1 MIGPWDK
8 SLLYLL
14 SSFQF
19 CSAYHDV
26 FTQFQWNKGAVC
38 VPLDHGH
45 REQTP
50 APQRA
55 VLITDSVKIAGER
68 AMNRAWWGHV
78 VDDGFIPGAS
88 PAAFFLNGTIWY
100 SSLLFIF
107 FFFFLKAWIK
117 RSPGSSPDIWLS
129 SWVSE
134 VNWTPFLSYEIVM
147 PKHKSYPDRNLNCSK
162 TGTIRMSFIWFL
174 IIVKCWTKDKILC
187 FSKKSFVPLHKINMR
202 SLICIQVF
210 LETIL
215 K

>member
-1 MIGPWDK
+1 MWRSQEREQWTEPGEAMLWMMVLYQEPA
-8 SLLYLL
+8 LLLFFWMVL
-14 SSFQF
+14 FG
-19 CSAYHDV
+19 
-26 FTQFQWNKGAVC
+26 TAVC
-38 VPLDHGH
+38 
-45 REQTP
+45 
-50 APQRA
+50 
-55 VLITDSVKIAGER
+55 
-68 AMNRAWWGHV
+68 
-78 VDDGFIPGAS
+78 
-88 PAAFFLNGTIWY
+88 FL
-100 SSLLFIF
+100 SFF

>member
-107 FFFFLKAWIK
+107 FFFFFKGLNKEKSWEFSRYLAFIL
-117 RSPGSSPDIWLS
+117 SIW
-129 SWVSE
+129 SE
-134 VNWTPFLSYEIVM
+134 LNTIFKLWNCNAETQILPWQ
-147 PKHKSYPDRNLNCSK
+147 KS
-162 TGTIRMSFIWFL
+162 
-174 IIVKCWTKDKILC
+174 
-187 FSKKSFVPLHKINMR
+187 
-202 SLICIQVF
+202 
-210 LETIL
+210 
-215 K
+215 

>member
-1 MIGPWDK
+1 MRPCCGWWFYTRSQPCCFFSEWY
-8 SLLYLL
+8 YLVQ
-14 SSFQF
+14 QF
-19 CSAYHDV
+19 
-26 FTQFQWNKGAVC
+26 
-38 VPLDHGH
+38 
-45 REQTP
+45 
-50 APQRA
+50 
-55 VLITDSVKIAGER
+55 
-68 AMNRAWWGHV
+68 
-78 VDDGFIPGAS
+78 
-88 PAAFFLNGTIWY
+88 AFYL
-100 SSLLFIF
+100 F

-147 PKHKSYPDRNLNCSK
+147 PKHKSYPDTNLNCSK